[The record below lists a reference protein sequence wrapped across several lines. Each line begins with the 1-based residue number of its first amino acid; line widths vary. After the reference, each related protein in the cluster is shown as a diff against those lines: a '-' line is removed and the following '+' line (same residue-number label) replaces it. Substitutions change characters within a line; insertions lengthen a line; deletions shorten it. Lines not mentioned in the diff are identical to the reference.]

1 MIEAKKRG
9 GTGRGQGR
17 KPLKFG
23 EKSVTVSV
31 RTTESQK
38 NKLDALGGGK
48 WIRAKLD
55 AETVDVPQDAQE
67 TAEQQ
72 TNDNA
77 TSPVS
82 N

>member
-9 GTGRGQGR
+9 GPGRNQGR
-17 KPLKFG
+17 KPLKVG

-38 NKLDALGGGK
+38 NKLDVLGGGK

-55 AETVDVPQDAQE
+55 AETVDVPKEDQE
-67 TAEQQ
+67 ATERTEQ
-72 TNDNA
+72 
-77 TSPVS
+77 
-82 N
+82 